1 MVQQSLSNERLMELG
16 RVNYKKLKD
25 ICDDLSCAGYWEE
38 PEKIIKLP
46 IHEMLDTYLQAV
58 LVQISLQANGFGVEE
73 SKYTLQIMDSNP
85 YELKL
90 NGSVEQTV
98 LCAMKRVLKSPPI
111 ILQLCGVYDRERN
124 TRLSGVVFDCFIN
137 VVLGILYLNSGK
149 NNDTLKVAEEYFKQI
164 SVFLNNCD
172 VNRMLD
178 QRYWFKKISADR
190 LDMGFYE
197 ELDCECGFQNMK
209 IRQQERIE
217 SMKQEME
224 QEQKKNQL
232 LKRSESA
239 KRLDE
244 YLDELNNL
252 IGLGEVK
259 QEVTSLINL
268 IKVKKMREKYNMA
281 VTEMTYHMVFT
292 GNPGTGKTT
301 VARLIAKIYKEL
313 GLLSK
318 GHLVETDRSGLVA
331 GYVGQTALK
340 VKEVVESAIGGILF
354 IDEAYALSNQLGG
367 NDFGQ
372 EAIDTLVKLMEDNRD
387 DLVVIVAGYKD
398 EMQKFLEANPG
409 LISRFNKFIC
419 FADYTCLELMDIMD
433 YMSKRDGIVISE
445 EARQDVLEQIEEM
458 EEDRRKAFGNAR
470 GVRNVFEKILI
481 NQANR
486 LVQIEEPTM
495 EQLQEVLVED
505 VHGVVG

>member
-90 NGSVEQTV
+90 NGSLEQTV

-244 YLDELNNL
+244 
-252 IGLGEVK
+252 
-259 QEVTSLINL
+259 
-268 IKVKKMREKYNMA
+268 
-281 VTEMTYHMVFT
+281 
-292 GNPGTGKTT
+292 
-301 VARLIAKIYKEL
+301 
-313 GLLSK
+313 
-318 GHLVETDRSGLVA
+318 
-331 GYVGQTALK
+331 
-340 VKEVVESAIGGILF
+340 
-354 IDEAYALSNQLGG
+354 
-367 NDFGQ
+367 
-372 EAIDTLVKLMEDNRD
+372 
-387 DLVVIVAGYKD
+387 
-398 EMQKFLEANPG
+398 
-409 LISRFNKFIC
+409 
-419 FADYTCLELMDIMD
+419 
-433 YMSKRDGIVISE
+433 
-445 EARQDVLEQIEEM
+445 
-458 EEDRRKAFGNAR
+458 
-470 GVRNVFEKILI
+470 
-481 NQANR
+481 
-486 LVQIEEPTM
+486 
-495 EQLQEVLVED
+495 
-505 VHGVVG
+505 